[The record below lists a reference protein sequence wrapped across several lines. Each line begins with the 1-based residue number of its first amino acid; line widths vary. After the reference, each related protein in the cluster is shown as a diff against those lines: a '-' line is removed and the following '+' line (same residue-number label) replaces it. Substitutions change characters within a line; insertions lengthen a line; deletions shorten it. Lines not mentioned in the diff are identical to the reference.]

1 MAIRL
6 FKSKENVESIGRQ
19 VRANFT
25 LGERISVSGDLPIS
39 FEGKRMLAYS
49 AEEAERRNARHI
61 EPQHLLLG
69 LLRDENAQLQKSC
82 VSME

>member
-1 MAIRL
+1 
-6 FKSKENVESIGRQ
+6 
-19 VRANFT
+19 
-25 LGERISVSGDLPIS
+25 
-39 FEGKRMLAYS
+39 MLAYS